1 MTSSGKG
8 STRFEGRGTTSI
20 DLSIVSA
27 GLGKLSSWQVLDD
40 NWGSDHFPIATTL
53 PNFRKKRPGSQNNQP
68 PDFNYAKADWGHWE
82 SQRINLT
89 CWYNNLING
98 LHTAYR
104 RLARFIY
111 HRLSRYNRSASCLL
125 CCCHTRQFPI
135 PGVLR
140 ISIPIETKQKILV
153 FYEFLA
159 SI

>member
-1 MTSSGKG
+1 MLGWVSYPPGRSLMTTGVPTIFQFQQHYTISVKK
-8 STRFEGRGTTSI
+8 E
-20 DLSIVSA
+20 
-27 GLGKLSSWQVLDD
+27 LD
-40 NWGSDHFPIATTL
+40 PRT
-53 PNFRKKRPGSQNNQP
+53 NQP